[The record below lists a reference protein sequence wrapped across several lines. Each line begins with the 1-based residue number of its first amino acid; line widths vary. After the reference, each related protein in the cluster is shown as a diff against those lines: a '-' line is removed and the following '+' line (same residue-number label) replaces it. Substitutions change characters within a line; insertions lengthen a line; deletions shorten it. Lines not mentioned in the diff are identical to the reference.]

1 MFCADVAGVV
11 QGGRRV
17 GSGEEELRR
26 QMSLLRAAT
35 TTRIDEQVT
44 LTSTNLAQD
53 MSKTSFTYIKVY
65 CVTKLR
71 NRQIFVYD
79 ENMACQNS

>member
-1 MFCADVAGVV
+1 MFAADVAGLV

-44 LTSTNLAQD
+44 STTSNLIQHF
-53 MSKTSFTYIKVY
+53 SKSFLSTY
-65 CVTKLR
+65 
-71 NRQIFVYD
+71 
-79 ENMACQNS
+79 